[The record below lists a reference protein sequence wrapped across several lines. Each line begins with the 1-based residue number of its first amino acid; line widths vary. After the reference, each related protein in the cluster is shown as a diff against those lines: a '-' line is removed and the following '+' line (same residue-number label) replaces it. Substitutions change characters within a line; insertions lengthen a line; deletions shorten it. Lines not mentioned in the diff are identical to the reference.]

1 MKYLEYRGLKML
13 IKEIEDLKK
22 KLDDMISS
30 DDFTYNEILKVSQ
43 ELDVLIVE
51 QMKENYQSAV

>member
-1 MKYLEYRGLKML
+1 ML
-13 IKEIEDLKK
+13 IKEIENLKK

-51 QMKENYQSAV
+51 QLKENYQSAV